1 MIADKIP
8 LLNEPTQP
16 LEEFYRSRFTKLQIL
31 ATSYQSPEM
40 AVITAP

>member
-8 LLNEPTQP
+8 LLNESTQP
-16 LEEFYRSRFTKLQIL
+16 IEGFYLSLFTKLQIF